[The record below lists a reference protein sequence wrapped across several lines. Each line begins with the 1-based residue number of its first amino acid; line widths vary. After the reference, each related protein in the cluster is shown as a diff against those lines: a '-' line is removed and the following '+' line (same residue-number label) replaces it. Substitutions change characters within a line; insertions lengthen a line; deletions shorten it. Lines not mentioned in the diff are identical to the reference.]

1 MFNNAEGLVNLIRE
15 IVRDETQKLD
25 KTVPCLV
32 DSVLDDGNVNV
43 LILPDLDTVISNVSN
58 PNGVKCKKG
67 DMVLL
72 YKIRNQINNS
82 FILMNYNNKNN

>member
-1 MFNNAEGLVNLIRE
+1 MFNNAEQLVNLIRE

-32 DSVLDDGNVNV
+32 DSIMDNGNVNV
-43 LILPDLDTVISNVSN
+43 LILPDLDTVIPNVSN
-58 PNGVKCKKG
+58 PNGIKCEKG

-82 FILMNYNNKNN
+82 FVLMNYNSKNR